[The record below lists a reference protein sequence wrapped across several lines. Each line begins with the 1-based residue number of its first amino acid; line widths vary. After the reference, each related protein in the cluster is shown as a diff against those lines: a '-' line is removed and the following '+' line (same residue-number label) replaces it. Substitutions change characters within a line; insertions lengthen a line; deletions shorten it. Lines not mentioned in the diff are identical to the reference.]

1 MRSRR
6 RRARRWTVG
15 ILAAPLLLIA
25 VLVIEVELARR
36 GENLPDEPFELDGR
50 LGTGAGAPLRVV
62 WLGDS
67 TAAGVGADDADGA
80 LPRQVASRLDRPVD
94 LSVLAVSGARI
105 DDVVDRQVAD
115 VRDLAPDLVV
125 ISIGANDVTH
135 LTTSDHFFNAY
146 AKVLDAIPGGVDV
159 VLLGVPDM
167 GAPPRLAQPLRH
179 FAGVRGGTL
188 DARVQELARGR
199 DLGYV
204 DIAGGTGP
212 EFRQHPELFSADR
225 YHPDSS
231 GYEVWADEVVP
242 VIIRR
247 LGTD

>member
-1 MRSRR
+1 VRSRR
-6 RRARRWTVG
+6 RRARRWALG
-15 ILAAPLLLIA
+15 ILAVPLLLIA

-36 GENLPDEPFELDGR
+36 GENLPDEPFVLDGR
-50 LGTGAGAPLRVV
+50 LGTGAGVPLRVV

-67 TAAGVGADDADGA
+67 TAAGVGAADADGA
-80 LPRQVASRLDRPVD
+80 LPRQVAARLERPVD
-94 LSVLAVSGARI
+94 LAVLAVSGARI

-115 VRDLAPDLVV
+115 VRDLRPDLVV

-146 AKVLDAIPGGVDV
+146 AQVLDAIPDGVDV

-179 FAGVRGGTL
+179 LAGVRGGTL

-212 EFRQHPELFSADR
+212 EMRRHPDLFSADR
-225 YHPDSS
+225 YHPDSQ

-242 VIIRR
+242 VVLRR
-247 LGTD
+247 LESD